1 MECFTKRAKLQS
13 ISQMTSLGVVDPR
26 GMGQARNGHLEPRT
40 RGRSPWGGHEC
51 AFWGVPGRFAL
62 AHSMP
67 GLCLSTPHVY
77 STYMACADQL
87 MDAGRCMAPGSGKRA
102 GAAHRRRR
110 AGEQRSQE
118 PIRHMDCQRAALWP
132 AGSPHDRRNDNL
144 AAHDADDRHEC
155 PHRQEMARPRRA
167 RAAGS
172 RAVVSI

>member
-1 MECFTKRAKLQS
+1 
-13 ISQMTSLGVVDPR
+13 MTSLGVVDPR

-87 MDAGRCMAPGSGKRA
+87 MDAGRCTLYGARVRKKGRGGTQASQSGGATITGTHQTYGLPA
-102 GAAHRRRR
+102 GRTAARW
-110 AGEQRSQE
+110 QSTRSQ
-118 PIRHMDCQRAALWP
+118 
-132 AGSPHDRRNDNL
+132 G
-144 AAHDADDRHEC
+144 
-155 PHRQEMARPRRA
+155 
-167 RAAGS
+167 
-172 RAVVSI
+172 